1 MRRHGATTASGRSP
15 AGDRRP
21 LERLEHITTG
31 LGARPSCYGDIVLGK
46 AMTTRGRQ
54 TAALFGVLVAIA
66 LPKQVPCEIPGD
78 TCEVIRDH
86 RACQPTDVEPLGV
99 YAIEWILHR
108 DLPIAYS
115 HRVQCP

>member
-1 MRRHGATTASGRSP
+1 
-15 AGDRRP
+15 
-21 LERLEHITTG
+21 
-31 LGARPSCYGDIVLGK
+31 VLGK

-66 LPKQVPCEIPGD
+66 LPKQVPCEIPGE

-99 YAIEWILHR
+99 YAIEWMLHR

>member
-1 MRRHGATTASGRSP
+1 
-15 AGDRRP
+15 
-21 LERLEHITTG
+21 
-31 LGARPSCYGDIVLGK
+31 VLGK

-54 TAALFGVLVAIA
+54 TAAMFGVLVAIA
-66 LPKQVPCEIPGD
+66 LPKQVPCEIPGA